1 MYAWAPGDEGWAL
14 PDNVGFSMFDN
25 VNNQAIH
32 LEIHYD
38 NPSLIEG
45 RKDSS
50 GLRFFY
56 SLEERTHRA
65 GILQVGDPFL
75 ALNGQ
80 DIKDGLTQYEF
91 TCPGTCSSSI
101 LAKERSGDN
110 QAVTVFS
117 ECKCP
122 MCLHSLR
129 SVLSNI
135 SNIYT
140 NTSLAI
146 VSILIS
152 SSHASKWN
160 SYEE

>member
-1 MYAWAPGDEGWAL
+1 
-14 PDNVGFSMFDN
+14 MFDN

-56 SLEERTHRA
+56 SESERTHRA

-75 ALNGQ
+75 SLYGQ

-91 TCPGTCSSSI
+91 TCPGTCSDSI

-117 ECKCP
+117 ECKSN
-122 MCLHSLR
+122 MSSSLQ

-135 SNIYT
+135 VYT
-140 NTSLAI
+140 NCFSCY
-146 VSILIS
+146 SFNLIQFCICI
-152 SSHASKWN
+152 KV
-160 SYEE
+160 EFI

>member
-1 MYAWAPGDEGWAL
+1 
-14 PDNVGFSMFDN
+14 MFDN

-56 SLEERTHRA
+56 SESERTHRA

-75 ALNGQ
+75 SLYGQ

-91 TCPGTCSSSI
+91 TCPGTCSDSI

-117 ECKCP
+117 ECKSN
-122 MCLHSLR
+122 MSSFRLR
-129 SVLSNI
+129 SILSNLLL
-135 SNIYT
+135 T
-140 NTSLAI
+140 LLVI
-146 VSILIS
+146 VSILYQFFICI
-152 SSHASKWN
+152 KV
-160 SYEE
+160 EFI

>member
-1 MYAWAPGDEGWAL
+1 
-14 PDNVGFSMFDN
+14 MFDN
-25 VNNQAIH
+25 INNQAIH

-56 SLEERTHRA
+56 SESERTHRA

-75 ALNGQ
+75 SLYGQ

-91 TCPGTCSSSI
+91 TCPGTCSDSI

-117 ECKCP
+117 ECKSN
-122 MCLHSLR
+122 MSSFRLR
-129 SVLSNI
+129 SILSNLLL
-135 SNIYT
+135 T
-140 NTSLAI
+140 LLVI
-146 VSILIS
+146 VSILYQFFICI
-152 SSHASKWN
+152 KV
-160 SYEE
+160 EFI

>member
-1 MYAWAPGDEGWAL
+1 
-14 PDNVGFSMFDN
+14 MFDN
-25 VNNQAIH
+25 INNQAIH

-50 GLRFFY
+50 GLRFYY
-56 SLEERTHRA
+56 SNTERIHRA

-75 ALNGQ
+75 SLYGQ

-91 TCPGTCSSSI
+91 TCPGECSSSI

-117 ECKCP
+117 ECKFNMSSIHPICTISYSANILTLF
-122 MCLHSLR
+122 C
-129 SVLSNI
+129 VL
-135 SNIYT
+135 
-140 NTSLAI
+140 
-146 VSILIS
+146 
-152 SSHASKWN
+152 
-160 SYEE
+160 

>member
-1 MYAWAPGDEGWAL
+1 MILCSHDMHIFLTRSLYPSLTSSNQWAL
-14 PDNVGFSMFDN
+14 PDKVGFPMFDN

-56 SLEERTHRA
+56 SESERTHRA

-75 ALNGQ
+75 SLYGQ

-91 TCPGTCSSSI
+91 TCPGTCSDSI

-117 ECKCP
+117 ECKSK
-122 MCLHSLR
+122 MSSLHP
-129 SVLSNI
+129 
-135 SNIYT
+135 IYT
-140 NTSLAI
+140 IQYSL
-146 VSILIS
+146 
-152 SSHASKWN
+152 
-160 SYEE
+160 Y